1 MRTNFFYQPLQY
13 DIILGTMSITQ
24 IGVLYMRKRKLIA
37 SLIAFMMLFATASP
51 LLQEVAFVLAAETIA
66 TLNGRSYS
74 DFEDLVDDLEDD
86 YEGESVVIEMKKD
99 WNAASD
105 DMFDEQLIIPES
117 CNAVLNMHGHMF
129 N

>member
-1 MRTNFFYQPLQY
+1 
-13 DIILGTMSITQ
+13 
-24 IGVLYMRKRKLIA
+24 MRKRKLIA

-86 YEGESVVIEMKKD
+86 Y
-99 WNAASD
+99 
-105 DMFDEQLIIPES
+105 
-117 CNAVLNMHGHMF
+117 
-129 N
+129 